1 MANYLTKAPSR
12 RRFIRPAP
20 VTLGVRTIWKQA
32 PGELLKEIPI
42 RNLQS
47 SHANGQVPRPPSP
60 RIVNSH
66 RQLKTTSGET
76 IPERL
81 RGRETILVVDESALM
96 REAVG
101 GNLRVLGYRV
111 LEAAGACEAQ
121 HQAHTQ
127 RRIHLA
133 VIDLPTPEIKRF
145 ELAQWFRA
153 IYPETKLLLSTD
165 WLWGLNLELD
175 SQRRIVVL
183 AKPFTPLELAR
194 MVRLVLD
201 EADSADLDNRRGSL
215 TRSWKSGQRVL
226 RPK

>member
-1 MANYLTKAPSR
+1 MANILTKAPSR
-12 RRFIRPAP
+12 RRFMQPAP

-32 PGELLKEIPI
+32 PGDLLKEIPI

-47 SHANGQVPRPPSP
+47 SHADALAPKPLPPRLAISRRP
-60 RIVNSH
+60 
-66 RQLKTTSGET
+66 LETTVEEV
-76 IPERL
+76 IPDSL

-101 GNLRVLGYRV
+101 GNLRLLGYQV

-121 HQAHTQ
+121 HYAHAQ

-133 VIDLPTPEIKRF
+133 IIDLPTPELKRF

-153 IYPETKLLLSTD
+153 IYPETRLLLATD
-165 WLWGLNLELD
+165 WLWGLNLDLD

-201 EADSADLDNRRGSL
+201 DADPAGPYNRKGSL
-215 TRSWKSGQRVL
+215 TQVWKSGQRVQ